1 MTITPKPCE
10 TVGTGAAASTDP
22 NAPRPV
28 RGRATGATAP
38 SADDAVDV
46 PLTESEKRHIA
57 RQLGPLMFGAGLYAL
72 GVLWA
77 YLFSGQAEV
86 GSVLQAIGAIV
97 VGLPIFREAL
107 EGFLARPTRNLTE
120 QLVAIAIVAAL
131 VTGEFMVATLVPLF
145 LELGHMFEERSSR
158 GARAAID
165 GILSLH
171 ARRARRRPKGGS
183 DADALEEVDPHAL
196 EAGDLVVV
204 LPGEVVPCDGVVV
217 TGRSSVD
224 SSPITGESLY
234 VSVEPDTEVFSG
246 TINLDGRL
254 EVRATSV
261 GSESVL
267 GRVVELM
274 QKVESSKTGVLRL
287 LDRFAGSYIPLV
299 LAIAGVVLFVTGDMN
314 RAISVLIVACPCG
327 LVLAGPAA
335 MVAAMTAASKLRL
348 LIKSSE
354 FIETTADITTLVLD
368 KTGTVTSGRLAVD
381 ALVPAEGVDA
391 NDLLAAA
398 GACGQASLHP
408 VSVAAVDA
416 ARARGLTLEAVEE
429 TREVPGEGVE
439 VRTLGGATVC
449 LGRRSWLEG
458 RGVVFEAADHDHDG
472 PGAWVARGDALL
484 GFVALR
490 DTPRAEAKEA
500 LELTRRLGIERTV
513 LLTGDRRATAQVVA
527 DELGFDDFVAEVLP
541 EQKLD
546 VVREE
551 QARSRGKVMMIGDGV
566 NDALALSGADVGV
579 ALGARVNEVAVG
591 GADVA
596 LMSGDLGR
604 IPKMLHLAD
613 RTRSTIVL
621 NALLATGWG
630 VAMVGLASVGIL
642 GPSLAA
648 LIHNGGVL
656 LVLVNSSRLVRSVDD
671 ATERGPFLAPQGLL
685 PEADRGRGTSAGTVA
700 GTVASTGATG

>member
-1 MTITPKPCE
+1 MAITPKSCE
-10 TVGTGAAASTDP
+10 SAGSAGAGAATRDTGRAD
-22 NAPRPV
+22 AV
-28 RGRATGATAP
+28 RGSVAPP
-38 SADDAVDV
+38 SAEQIVDL
-46 PLTESEKRHIA
+46 PLTPGEKRRIA
-57 RQLGPLMFGAGLYAL
+57 RQLGPLMFGAGLYGL
-72 GVLWA
+72 GVLWSHLVA
-77 YLFSGQAEV
+77 GQADV
-86 GSVLQAIGAIV
+86 GAVLQGVGAVI
-97 VGLPIFREAL
+97 VGLPIFKEAL
-107 EGFLARPTRNLTE
+107 EGFIARPTRNLTE
-120 QLVAIAIVAAL
+120 QLVAIAMFAAL

-145 LELGHMFEERSSR
+145 LELGHLFEERSSR

-171 ARRARRRPKGGS
+171 ARRAHRVIRTAGDDPAAS
-183 DADALEEVDPHAL
+183 PALEEIEPKDLA
-196 EAGDLVVV
+196 AGDEVVV
-204 LPGEVVPCDGVVV
+204 HPGEVVPCDGVVV
-217 TGRSSVD
+217 SGRSSVD

-234 VSVEPDTEVFSG
+234 VEVEPKSEVFSG

-254 EVRATSV
+254 TVRATNV
-261 GSESVL
+261 GAESVL

-287 LDRFAGSYIPLV
+287 LDRFSGAYIPLV
-299 LAIAGVVLFVTGDMN
+299 LAVAGVVLFVTGEMN

-335 MVAAMTAASKLRL
+335 MVAAMTAAARLRL

-368 KTGTVTSGRLAVD
+368 KTGTVTSGQLAVS
-381 ALVPAEGVDA
+381 ALAPVEGVEA
-391 NDLLAAA
+391 NELLASAA
-398 GACGQASLHP
+398 ACGQASLHP

-416 ARARGLTLEAVEE
+416 ARTRGLALELVDE

-439 VRTLGGATVC
+439 VCTSTGVLR
-449 LGRRSWLEG
+449 LGRRAWLESC
-458 RGVVFEAADHDHDG
+458 GVAADVRSEDDHDG
-472 PGAWVARGDALL
+472 PGAWVARDGRLL

-490 DTPRAEAKEA
+490 DTPRAEARAA
-500 LELTRRLGIERTV
+500 LDLTRRLGIERVV

-527 DELGFDDFVAEVLP
+527 QELGFDDFVAEVLP

-546 VVREE
+546 IVREE
-551 QARSRGKVMMIGDGV
+551 QGRARGKVMMVGDGV

-604 IPKMLHLAD
+604 IPRMLHLAD
-613 RTRSTIVL
+613 RTRSTIVV

-630 VAMVGLASVGIL
+630 VAMVALASVGIL

-656 LVLVNSSRLVRSVDD
+656 LVLVNSSRLVRAADEDD
-671 ATERGPFLAPQGLL
+671 DRGPFLAPAPVLSSLSGV
-685 PEADRGRGTSAGTVA
+685 R
-700 GTVASTGATG
+700 